1 MNETQLAQMYDLK
14 VKAVAEE
21 LKKAQG
27 IIAMQEE
34 LKIASQAG
42 ADHLKQCLVALR
54 TAQKNLAGAILCRNR
69 VTHMKS
75 HRKFH
80 QI

>member
-1 MNETQLAQMYDLK
+1 MDEARLAAMYDLK
-14 VKAVAEE
+14 VKETTKE
-21 LKKAQG
+21 IKKAQE
-27 IIAMQEE
+27 ILARQEE

-69 VTHMKS
+69 VTRMKS
-75 HRKFH
+75 HRKFN